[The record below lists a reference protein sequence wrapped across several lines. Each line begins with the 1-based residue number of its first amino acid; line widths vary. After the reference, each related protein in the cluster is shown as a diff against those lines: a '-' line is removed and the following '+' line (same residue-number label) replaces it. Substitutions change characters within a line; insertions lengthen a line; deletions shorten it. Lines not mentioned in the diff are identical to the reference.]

1 MGSIVKTVEDKLYIK
16 DEIESHIIV
25 MRMLIIAQ
33 FIVCCLKMINSVK
46 NGFDFVS
53 LIWILLGLIFSWFA
67 YLYFYKYTKR
77 SVFVTDE
84 IKEIKIKK
92 IFRQEEIYIAL
103 KNNKTRRVSKK
114 GLSQEIAIIKDWC
127 VENQLTFIK

>member
-16 DEIESHIIV
+16 DEIKSHFFMMQFLIV
-25 MRMLIIAQ
+25 IQYFSFTLNFSKGI
-33 FIVCCLKMINSVK
+33 K

-53 LIWILLGLIFSWFA
+53 LIWVLLGLIFIWFA
-67 YLYFYKYTKR
+67 YLYFYKYTKQ
-77 SVFVTDE
+77 SVFVIDE

-103 KNNKTRRVSKK
+103 KNNKTRRISKK
-114 GLSQEIAIIKDWC
+114 GLTQEIAIIKHWC
-127 VENQLTFIK
+127 KENQLTFKM

>member
-16 DEIESHIIV
+16 DEIKSHFFMMQFLIV
-25 MRMLIIAQ
+25 IQYFSFTLSFSKGI
-33 FIVCCLKMINSVK
+33 K

-53 LIWILLGLIFSWFA
+53 LIWVLLGLIFTWFA
-67 YLYFYKYTKR
+67 YLYFYKYTKQ
-77 SVFVTDE
+77 SVFVIDE

-103 KNNKTRRVSKK
+103 KNNKTRRISKK
-114 GLSQEIAIIKDWC
+114 GLTQEIAIIKHWC
-127 VENQLTFIK
+127 KENQLTFKM